1 MTVPL
6 LPVAVALC
14 AATVIWRIAPELV
27 TVGHVLIGVGSGLLT
42 ALLMGRWRARVASRT
57 VCRAQAQGTER
68 LLEAI
73 KAVDTCGQ
81 WSVAEL
87 RLGNTPQVPPGAPF
101 PYVDNGLADQAFQNS
116 GVSPDSVP
124 FFTDV
129 ENALTALQAQMV
141 SRVIEAHEQSQ
152 LAVRHVMFRH
162 IAKREHLLI
171 MNLLNALE
179 ALQGQVKAAGLLN
192 QLFKIDNMAV
202 RVRRMVDNFAIL
214 GGESASAV
222 RRPVTVTNV
231 LRSSIQSVEQYE
243 RARLVTGS
251 YDPDL
256 ALPGHVAPDV
266 TNLVSELVENAT
278 RFSPPTTWVLLR
290 VEMVAAGLVVEVTD
304 RGETPPRHLRDQAN
318 ALLASP
324 HLADVS
330 AQLADGRLGLLVV
343 GMTAQR
349 HHIHVTLNRNAM
361 GGTTAIVVI
370 PSGLLVTPEPE
381 PVREFATRTAA
392 PGQARPVPAPR
403 PAPPAAPAASTA
415 GGLPRRRGPQRAAAL
430 GDVSGHL
437 PP

>member
-1 MTVPL
+1 
-6 LPVAVALC
+6 
-14 AATVIWRIAPELV
+14 
-27 TVGHVLIGVGSGLLT
+27 
-42 ALLMGRWRARVASRT
+42 
-57 VCRAQAQGTER
+57 
-68 LLEAI
+68 
-73 KAVDTCGQ
+73 
-81 WSVAEL
+81 VAEL

-101 PYVDNGLADQAFQNS
+101 TYVDNALADQAPQES
-116 GVSPDSVP
+116 GVSPNSAP
-124 FFTDV
+124 LFADV
-129 ENALTALQAQMV
+129 ENALATLQTQMV

-179 ALQGQVKAAGLLN
+179 ALQGQIKSAGLLN
-192 QLFKIDNMAV
+192 EVFKIDNMAV
-202 RVRRMVDNFAIL
+202 RLRRMVDNLAIL

-231 LRSSIQSVEQYE
+231 LRSAIQSVEQFG
-243 RARLVTGS
+243 RARVVTGS

-290 VEMVAAGLVVEVTD
+290 VEMVPAGLVVEVTD

-324 HLADVS
+324 HLVDVS

-361 GGTTAIVVI
+361 GGTTATVVI

-381 PVREFATRTAA
+381 PEREFAARTAA
-392 PGQARPVPAPR
+392 PGQARPVGAPR
-403 PAPPAAPAASTA
+403 PAPAAPAASTA
-415 GGLPRRRGPQRAAAL
+415 GGLPRRRRPQRDAAL
-430 GDVSGHL
+430 GHVPGQL
-437 PP
+437 PPLPVRPETSADGPQPGNTAAEPATVTVNPGLAGAFRRGRQRADAIDASPSPRPAPADTE